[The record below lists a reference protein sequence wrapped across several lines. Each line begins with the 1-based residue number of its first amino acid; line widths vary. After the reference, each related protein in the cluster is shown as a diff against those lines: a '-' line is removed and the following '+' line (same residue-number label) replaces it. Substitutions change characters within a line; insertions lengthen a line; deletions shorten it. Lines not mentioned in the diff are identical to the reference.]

1 MKHPIDDDPNN
12 VRVGQNFLD
21 YLLYERGSSENTVL
35 AYKNDIKKW
44 FAFCR
49 AEKYD
54 PLEITQDKVNRFLL
68 GEQSEGSKKSTIQR
82 SNAMLRS
89 FAKFLVYDQEKKD
102 LPSLSPLGKLEK
114 RLPEL
119 MTEGEISRIINVCA
133 TGKPLDERDKTI
145 IELTYGTGLRAS
157 EVCRLK
163 LKDADFSRG
172 VLYILG
178 KGGKER
184 IVPLVGGVKRSL
196 ENYIQNYRPKLNK
209 LNAEEIFLSRTG
221 KPLPR
226 EYLWAMLH
234 KRGMKAG
241 ISSKRLHPHVLR
253 HTFATHLLRNG
264 MNIRS
269 LQVMLG
275 HSSIMTTEK
284 YTHLDTELRD
294 LYDKYHPHAK

>member
-12 VRVGQNFLD
+12 VRIAQNFLD
-21 YLLYERGSSENTVL
+21 YLRYERGSSENTIL
-35 AYKNDIKKW
+35 SYKNDLKKW
-44 FAFCR
+44 FVFCR
-49 AEKYD
+49 NEKHD
-54 PLEITQDKVNRFLL
+54 PLEITQEKVSRFLF
-68 GEQSEGSKKSTIQR
+68 GEQSEGNKKATVQR

-89 FAKFLVYDQEKKD
+89 FAKFLVYDEEKKT
-102 LPSLSPLGKLEK
+102 LPTLDPLGKLDK
-114 RLPEL
+114 KLPEL
-119 MTEGEISRIINVCA
+119 MTEGEISRLLNVCA

-163 LKDADFSRG
+163 LKDVDFSRG
-172 VLYILG
+172 VFYVFG
-178 KGGKER
+178 KGSKER
-184 IVPLVGGVKRSL
+184 IVPLVGGVKRTL
-196 ENYIQNYRPKLNK
+196 ETYIQKYRPKLDK
-209 LNAEEIFLSRTG
+209 HNAEEVFLSRTG
-221 KPLPR
+221 QALPR
-226 EYLWAMLH
+226 ETLWTMLH
-234 KRGMKAG
+234 KRGLQAG
-241 ISSKRLHPHVLR
+241 ISTKRLHPHVLR